1 MGRKA
6 HSLSVAATSWLPGFE
21 PAGFESAHLDLGQML
36 IGSVAASP
44 PSAPTAVAVA
54 AAVTTFAAFG
64 QANDPT
70 SSAAQVAAEVIQS
83 QALDDLQDPTIAP
96 PGDEEPA
103 EPLKAWPTFDFNKF
117 APQSGT
123 NERIEAN
130 IRAVELL
137 KQLQAQQQQPTDE
150 QRHELLRYIGW
161 GGLARVFE
169 PNNGSLE
176 QYQKQL
182 ESLLT
187 EEEFASA
194 RASTPNAHYT
204 DPVVVKAM
212 WDMVRRLG
220 FKGGRVIE
228 PAGGTGLFLAGMPV
242 EFAQRS
248 EITAVELD
256 KISGAILD
264 TVFSDLGV
272 QTHIAG
278 IEKADVPHGFYDLA
292 IW

>member
-130 IRAVELL
+130 IRAIELL

-161 GGLARVFE
+161 GAWRGFSNPTTAALSSIKS
-169 PNNGSLE
+169 SL
-176 QYQKQL
+176 
-182 ESLLT
+182 
-187 EEEFASA
+187 
-194 RASTPNAHYT
+194 
-204 DPVVVKAM
+204 KAC
-212 WDMVRRLG
+212 
-220 FKGGRVIE
+220 
-228 PAGGTGLFLAGMPV
+228 
-242 EFAQRS
+242 
-248 EITAVELD
+248 
-256 KISGAILD
+256 
-264 TVFSDLGV
+264 
-272 QTHIAG
+272 
-278 IEKADVPHGFYDLA
+278 
-292 IW
+292 